1 MSRTDV
7 RRRAPLVLDA
17 LRQARSL
24 RAVAV
29 GLGLEQLA
37 RRLGDLLALY
47 SSPSRVD
54 FANDAREQLLAGAE
68 HVRQWLGAP
77 PLSVSTGR
85 TSLLSALG
93 VSQGKTGV
101 AHLGARLL
109 LP

>member
-37 RRLGDLLALY
+37 RRLGDVY